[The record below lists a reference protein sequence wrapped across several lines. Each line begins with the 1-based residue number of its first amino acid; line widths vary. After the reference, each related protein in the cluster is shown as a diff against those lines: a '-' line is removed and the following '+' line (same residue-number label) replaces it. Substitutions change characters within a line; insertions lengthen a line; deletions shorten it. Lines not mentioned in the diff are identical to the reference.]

1 MISIMHLLYMK
12 SMHENLGGHRG
23 YLALA
28 YLWFQSDFPRLNLSI
43 EMVGLVGVEIKNDK
57 GVEQ

>member
-1 MISIMHLLYMK
+1 MRK
-12 SMHENLGGHRG
+12 NLGGDRG
-23 YLALA
+23 YLALED
-28 YLWFQSDFPRLNLSI
+28 LWIESKFPRSNLSI